1 MPNYSAGSGA
11 SELVL
16 GLLHLDNQHLSSCF
30 LLLLILEDASSLS
43 LVFVSQSIACLHL
56 HTLTCNE

>member
-16 GLLHLDNQHLSSCF
+16 GLLHLDNQNLSRCF
-30 LLLLILEDASSLS
+30 VLLLILEDASS

>member
-16 GLLHLDNQHLSSCF
+16 GLLHLDNQNLSSCF
-30 LLLLILEDASSLS
+30 LLLLILEDASS

>member
-43 LVFVSQSIACLHL
+43 LVFVSQFVC
-56 HTLTCNE
+56 TP